1 MKKRNAQIA
10 IALSA
15 AMALTPA
22 MSSIAADST
31 IAENGIAVESKE
43 GEKAANAPKAY
54 VVIDGQMKEIEQ
66 NKIYKDNISLK
77 FSDDSGLKEYKLND
91 KMSPTSI
98 GGTWAD
104 GNYGNI
110 NQYLN
115 EGNGEDG
122 KNTVTVWDK
131 DGNKATYVFY
141 LDQTAPS
148 VKEVT
153 YDPNNSTWSDSKKAI
168 ITTTEAIQPPDGWT
182 EVSGSNGKQWEK
194 TYTKETIES
203 LTVTD

>member
-22 MSSIAADST
+22 MSSMAADST

-54 VVIDGQMKEIEQ
+54 VVIDGRMKEIEQ

-77 FSDDSGLKEYKLND
+77 FSDDSGLTKYKLND
-91 KMSPTSI
+91 KMSPTNI

-110 NQYLN
+110 NH
-115 EGNGEDG
+115 
-122 KNTVTVWDK
+122 
-131 DGNKATYVFY
+131 
-141 LDQTAPS
+141 
-148 VKEVT
+148 
-153 YDPNNSTWSDSKKAI
+153 
-168 ITTTEAIQPPDGWT
+168 
-182 EVSGSNGKQWEK
+182 
-194 TYTKETIES
+194 
-203 LTVTD
+203 